1 MIAHV
6 RYATTGCVSLENVH
20 PFARELWG
28 INFVFAHNGQ
38 VPKFDDSTPLEQQPL
53 LGKTTIDDLHYNP
66 VGDTDSEAVF
76 CAILNALKREF
87 DDLPTLPVLH
97 GFLSRLCK
105 EIIAGDEETTIFNFL
120 LGCGKYT
127 QFAFSW
133 PGKRPGSKV
142 WNGLYYI
149 VRQPPFKSA
158 SLVDVDYSIDFEKFT
173 KSNDRVAVITTK
185 PLTDEEGWTEFERGQ
200 LIMFD
205 KGLPHNTPRCC
216 EHVELEG
223 RGLSSTCFQRR
234 RGNSMSSESM
244 ASVPLTSEGSKFF
257 QLRRGNSM
265 SEAVSSLPPT
275 SEGLLST
282 IAPRSPTSTV
292 NVPGIRIGS
301 PIGRVML

>member
-20 PFARELWG
+20 PFSRELWG
-28 INFVFAHNGQ
+28 INFAFAHNGQ
-38 VPKFDDSTPLEQQPL
+38 VPKFDDSTPLEEQPL
-53 LGKTTIDDLHYNP
+53 LGETTLDDLHYHP

-87 DDLPTLPVLH
+87 EDLPTLPVLH
-97 GFLSRLCK
+97 GFLSKLCK

-149 VRQPPFKSA
+149 VRSPPFKSA
-158 SLVDVDYSIDFEKFT
+158 SLVDVDYSIDFAKYT

-205 KGLPHNTPRCC
+205 KGLPYRSPRCC
-216 EHVELEG
+216 ECVEQEG
-223 RGLSSTCFQRR
+223 RGLTSKCFQRR
-234 RGNSMSSESM
+234 RASSVSSASM
-244 ASVPLTSEGSKFF
+244 G
-257 QLRRGNSM
+257 
-265 SEAVSSLPPT
+265 SLPPS
-275 SEGLLST
+275 SERLLST
-282 IAPRSPTSTV
+282 NAPASPKSALDA
-292 NVPGIRIGS
+292 PC
-301 PIGRVML
+301 LQ

>member
-1 MIAHV
+1 MV
-6 RYATTGCVSLENVH
+6 KCQSSTT
-20 PFARELWG
+20 R
-28 INFVFAHNGQ
+28 
-38 VPKFDDSTPLEQQPL
+38 
-53 LGKTTIDDLHYNP
+53 LHWNYNPYNP

-97 GFLSRLCK
+97 GFLSSLCK

-149 VRQPPFKSA
+149 VRSPPFKSA

-173 KSNDRVAVITTK
+173 NPNDRVAVITTK

-205 KGLPHNTPRCC
+205 KGLPHRSPRCC

-223 RGLSSTCFQRR
+223 RGLSSTRFQRR
-234 RGNSMSSESM
+234 RGNSISSECMSS
-244 ASVPLTSEGSKFF
+244 T
-257 QLRRGNSM
+257 
-265 SEAVSSLPPT
+265 PPT

-282 IAPRSPTSTV
+282 IIAPRTPKSAMH
-292 NVPGIRIGS
+292 VPGIRNQSHS
-301 PIGRVML
+301 PIPIVML